1 MDKAKKIEK
10 ARHSTEDQNGA
21 VSKRGYGA
29 KRIHF
34 WIELQRETILHDNI
48 YTNIYIDLYK
58 YIFKINKFIFI

>member
-21 VSKRGYGA
+21 VSKRSYGA

-34 WIELQRETILHDNI
+34 WIEL
-48 YTNIYIDLYK
+48 
-58 YIFKINKFIFI
+58 